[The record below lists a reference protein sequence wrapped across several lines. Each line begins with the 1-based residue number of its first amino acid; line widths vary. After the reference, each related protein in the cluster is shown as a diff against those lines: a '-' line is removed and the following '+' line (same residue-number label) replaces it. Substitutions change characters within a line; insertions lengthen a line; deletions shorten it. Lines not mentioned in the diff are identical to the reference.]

1 MNKLNFSRSLR
12 CRTMLANALAPSLLF
27 CGAAFTRNFSD
38 FLLKPAL
45 RTLVSSCFLVT
56 SLLLSTVI
64 PAQRVTAQQADSPLQ
79 SLQIL
84 PRVFRAA
91 EKAVRPTLVTIE
103 SFGGVSAVAGK
114 IGGIRSR
121 GEGNTTGVM
130 ISPDGYV
137 VTSTFNFIT
146 RPPVITVI
154 TSDGKR
160 RVAKLLGRDNIRKLC
175 LLKIDDVQDMPVP
188 EWVAADEVVVGQWSL
203 SLGVGYGDLSPAM
216 SIGIISAKNRV
227 GGRAIQTD
235 ANVSPANYGGPLI
248 DLQGRVIGIC
258 VPLSPGSQAVGAGV
272 EWYDSGIG
280 FAIPLANA
288 DDLIERLKD
297 GETIEPAFLGIQSML
312 DSHEGGVAIV
322 EALPGGAAKKAGLQ
336 PGDVITQFND
346 QPVANPVE
354 LGALINKHESG
365 DKVTLTIER
374 AGEDEPLQLEVQL
387 GSAPPP
393 KGKAKPLE
401 PPTTR

>member
-1 MNKLNFSRSLR
+1 MSVVGVFSIGRWWLAVAVILL
-12 CRTMLANALAPSLLF
+12 CLTMGWGQPVH
-27 CGAAFTRNFSD
+27 G
-38 FLLKPAL
+38 
-45 RTLVSSCFLVT
+45 
-56 SLLLSTVI
+56 
-64 PAQRVTAQQADSPLQ
+64 QQQASAPQGLRV
-79 SLQIL
+79 L
-84 PRVFRAA
+84 PEVFRRA
-91 EKAVRPTLVTIE
+91 EQAVRPALVTIE

-160 RVAKLLGRDNIRKLC
+160 RVATLLGQDNIRKIC
-175 LLKIDDVQDMPVP
+175 LLKLDDVQDMPVP
-188 EWVAADEVVVGQWSL
+188 EMIDTEQVSVGQWSL

-235 ANVSPANYGGPLI
+235 ANISPANYGGPLI
-248 DLQGRVIGIC
+248 DLKGRVIGIC
-258 VPLSPGSQAVGAGV
+258 VPLSPGSQSVGAGV

-288 DDLIERLKD
+288 KDLIERLKN
-297 GETIEPAFLGIQSML
+297 GETIEPGFLGIQSKPNERG
-312 DSHEGGVAIV
+312 EGIEVVEVLPNTGAQRAKIV
-322 EALPGGAAKKAGLQ
+322 K
-336 PGDVITQFND
+336 GDVITKFND
-346 QPVANPVE
+346 KPVANPVE
-354 LGALINKHESG
+354 LGTMISRQESG
-365 DKVTLTIER
+365 DKVTLMIR
-374 AGEDEPLQLEVQL
+374 GIGEEKAFPVDVQL
-387 GSAPPP
+387 GSAPAP
-393 KGKAKPLE
+393 KGKVKPLE
-401 PPTTR
+401 PPPIR

>member
-1 MNKLNFSRSLR
+1 MIRFYCSSRRLR
-12 CRTMLANALAPSLLF
+12 KVTLCILFAACLLAVPS
-27 CGAAFTRNFSD
+27 C
-38 FLLKPAL
+38 
-45 RTLVSSCFLVT
+45 VE
-56 SLLLSTVI
+56 
-64 PAQRVTAQQADSPLQ
+64 AQQTDSPFQ
-79 SLQIL
+79 SLKVL
-84 PRVFRAA
+84 PRVFRSA
-91 EKAVRPTLVTIE
+91 EQAVRPTLVTIE

-175 LLKIDDVQDMPVP
+175 LLKIDDVQDLPVAN
-188 EWVAADEVVVGQWSL
+188 WVPANEVAVGQWAL

-235 ANVSPANYGGPLI
+235 ANVSPANYGGPLV
-248 DLQGRVIGIC
+248 DLKGRVIGIC

-280 FAIPLANA
+280 FAIPLADA
-288 DDLIERLKD
+288 DKLIERLKN
-297 GETIEPAFLGIQSML
+297 GETIDPAFLGVRSIPNPAG
-312 DSHEGGVAIV
+312 GGVSIE
-322 EALPGGAAKKAGLQ
+322 EALGNGAAKKAGVQ
-336 PGDVITQFND
+336 RGDVITKFD
-346 QPVANPVE
+346 GKAVANSIE
-354 LGALINKHESG
+354 LGALIAQCESG
-365 DKVTLTIER
+365 AKVTLTVER
-374 AGEDEPLQLEVQL
+374 EGEDEPLKIDVKL
-387 GSAPPP
+387 GAVPPP
-393 KGKAKPLE
+393 KGKPKPLE
-401 PPTTR
+401 LPSIR

>member
-1 MNKLNFSRSLR
+1 MRNVMIWL
-12 CRTMLANALAPSLLF
+12 
-27 CGAAFTRNFSD
+27 TRNSQ
-38 FLLKPAL
+38 
-45 RTLVSSCFLVT
+45 LVLA
-56 SLLLSTVI
+56 LLLLIYSH
-64 PAQRVTAQQADSPLQ
+64 QRANGQQLDSSFENLQ
-79 SLQIL
+79 VL
-84 PRVFRAA
+84 PRVFRSA
-91 EKAVRPTLVTIE
+91 EETVRPTLVTIE
-103 SFGGVSAVAGK
+103 SFGGVSAVSGK

-130 ISPDGYV
+130 ISPDGYM

-175 LLKIDDVQDMPVP
+175 LLKIDDVKDMLVP
-188 EWVAADEVVVGQWSL
+188 EWVSAEDVTVGQWSL

-235 ANVSPANYGGPLI
+235 SNVSPANYGGPLI
-248 DLQGRVIGIC
+248 DLKGRVIGIC

-280 FAIPLANA
+280 FAIPLAGA
-288 DDLIERLKD
+288 EDLIERLKN
-297 GETIEPAFLGIQSML
+297 GETIEPAFLGIRSMANPA
-312 DSHEGGVAIV
+312 GKGVWIEEVLA
-322 EALPGGAAKKAGLQ
+322 GGAAKAEGVQ
-336 PGDVITQFND
+336 RGDVITDFES

-354 LGALINKHESG
+354 LGTMINRYESG
-365 DKVTLTIER
+365 DVVTLSIER
-374 AGEDEPLQLEVQL
+374 EGEDEPLELEVML
-387 GSAPPP
+387 GSVPPP
-393 KGKAKPLE
+393 KGKPKPLE
-401 PPTTR
+401 LPTIR

>member
-1 MNKLNFSRSLR
+1 MRNVDYSPIRRSGFS
-12 CRTMLANALAPSLLF
+12 LAMVCIAS
-27 CGAAFTRNFSD
+27 
-38 FLLKPAL
+38 
-45 RTLVSSCFLVT
+45 V
-56 SLLLSTVI
+56 LLLSESLI
-64 PAQRVTAQQADSPLQ
+64 AQQTESPFQNLKV
-79 SLQIL
+79 L
-84 PRVFRAA
+84 PSVFRSA
-91 EKAVRPTLVTIE
+91 EQTVRPTLVTIE

-175 LLKIDDVQDMPVP
+175 LLKIDDANDMPVP
-188 EWVAADEVVVGQWSL
+188 QWVDSNEVVVGQWSL

-248 DLQGRVIGIC
+248 DLKGRVIGIC

-280 FAIPLANA
+280 FAIPLADA
-288 DDLIERLKD
+288 DELIERLKN
-297 GETIEPAFLGIQSML
+297 GETIEPAFLGVRSMANPGG
-312 DSHEGGVAIV
+312 GGVWIE
-322 EALPGGAAKKAGLQ
+322 EALPGGAAKKAGVLR
-336 PGDVITQFND
+336 GDVITEFD
-346 QPVANPVE
+346 GEPVANPIE
-354 LGALINKHESG
+354 LGTMINRHESG
-365 DKVTLTIER
+365 ESVALTLDR
-374 AGEDEPLQLEVQL
+374 DDEDEPLQIEVQL
-387 GSAPPP
+387 GAVPPP
-393 KGKAKPLE
+393 KGKPKPLE
-401 PPTTR
+401 PPPIR